1 MSAVSKGSFPLRAV
15 QGLFGLW
22 LISEAADLFSA
33 GKPDSAV
40 TALVV
45 ALALVAMLEFL
56 FRRISRATTK
66 AEESRNLYRAD
77 TFPEVLAD
85 ALTRT
90 QAQIKVFTYPLPDG
104 KIKETLGMVRGISET
119 EASSGQELRLAEQ
132 EALLLM
138 LKQAHD
144 RGANAVVG
152 VSLTTSTYETSGSQW
167 QVSRPVYIGTAVRI

>member
-1 MSAVSKGSFPLRAV
+1 MFALLHWSFVIRAV
-15 QGLFGLW
+15 QGLLALW
-22 LISEAADLFSA
+22 LVSEAAGLFSA
-33 GKPDSAV
+33 DVPEGTLSN
-40 TALVV
+40 LVL
-45 ALALVAMLEFL
+45 AFALVALFELL
-56 FRRISRATTK
+56 FRWVSRVSKK

-77 TFPEVLAD
+77 TFPQVLAG
-85 ALTRT
+85 ALSRA

-119 EASSGQELRLAEQ
+119 EASSRQEFRLAEQ

-138 LKQAHD
+138 LKQAYD

-152 VSLTTSTYETSGSQW
+152 VSLNTSTYEASGSKW